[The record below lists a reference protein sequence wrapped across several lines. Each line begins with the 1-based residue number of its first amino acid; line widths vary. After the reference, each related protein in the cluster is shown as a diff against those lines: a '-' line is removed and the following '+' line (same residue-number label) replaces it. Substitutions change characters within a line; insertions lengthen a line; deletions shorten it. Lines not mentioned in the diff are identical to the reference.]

1 MRQNTSIGT
10 FVFYASLLVIGM
22 TAFLGFKILLFIW
35 RNANETAKEV
45 NTKINKISWIFKVK
59 LILLS
64 FLAGAHWAYG
74 MILRNWLLQVSSIV
88 LSLAPWFALL
98 LEKLNIIKELETV
111 WTLILLDTMIL
122 LLIDYHYLHK
132 EYDKRYLQLRCV
144 ATALLMLTIIVIILR
159 HIAIS
164 KFT

>member
-1 MRQNTSIGT
+1 MSHAH
-10 FVFYASLLVIGM
+10 FVLICILTLFGLLPLQVLVFGSKVVFL
-22 TAFLGFKILLFIW
+22 AGQFLGFSYV
-35 RNANETAKEV
+35 A
-45 NTKINKISWIFKVK
+45 
-59 LILLS
+59 ILLS

-74 MILRNWLLQVSSIV
+74 LILRNWMLQVSSIV

-122 LLIDYHYLHK
+122 LLIDYHYLNK
-132 EYDKRYLQLRCV
+132 QYDKRYLQLRCV